1 MNRNMKKSRNSL
13 HVVGKHRRIDFRSAR
28 ENLEYLDNL
37 HRLREEIARV
47 RKRERRSFPRVEIVA
62 CERVNV
68 GKGERERKSGR
79 VEEVD
84 CERVTGDI
92 GKGERE
98 RNSGRIEQVDCGN
111 LMQCTQD
118 GSVRRSIPASPTY
131 SDGSR

>member
-28 ENLEYLDNL
+28 ENHLDN
-37 HRLREEIARV
+37 RLREEIARV

-62 CERVNV
+62 CERVNGDI

-79 VEEVD
+79 V
-84 CERVTGDI
+84 
-92 GKGERE
+92 
-98 RNSGRIEQVDCGN
+98 EQVDCGN

-118 GSVRRSIPASPTY
+118 GSVRRSIPASSTC